1 MQKMI
6 YTIAHS
12 RCEFIRTF
20 LGQCVRINSHLQL
33 TCCTVLLLG
42 ISPLGHATEFTQIV
56 PAKSALTFGYKQM
69 GVPMDG
75 KFGQF
80 TAQMRFDPAQLTTA
94 QARIDVNLASI
105 DTGSAEAN
113 DEVSGKLWFNTRAY
127 PNGQFV
133 SSSVKALGGN
143 RYQTLGTLTLKGK
156 AVPVSAVFT
165 FKPDGATAS
174 FDGTFVLKRLDYGI
188 GEGIWTDLGTVANE
202 IQIGFHLIVNAAAT
216 KK

>member
-1 MQKMI
+1 MKTLF
-6 YTIAHS
+6 YTL
-12 RCEFIRTF
+12 C
-20 LGQCVRINSHLQL
+20 
-33 TCCTVLLLG
+33 LLG
-42 ISPLGHATEFTQIV
+42 LTSATYATEFTQIV
-56 PAKSALTFGYKQM
+56 PAKSSLTFGYKQM

-75 KFGQF
+75 KFGKF

-113 DEVSGKLWFNTRAY
+113 EEVSGKLWFNTRAF

-143 RYQTLGTLTLKGK
+143 RYQTFGTLTLKGK

-174 FDGTFVLKRLDYGI
+174 FDGSFVLKRLDYGI
-188 GEGIWTDLGTVANE
+188 GEGIWTDISTVANE
-202 IQIGFHLIVNAAAT
+202 IQIGFHFIVNAGLA